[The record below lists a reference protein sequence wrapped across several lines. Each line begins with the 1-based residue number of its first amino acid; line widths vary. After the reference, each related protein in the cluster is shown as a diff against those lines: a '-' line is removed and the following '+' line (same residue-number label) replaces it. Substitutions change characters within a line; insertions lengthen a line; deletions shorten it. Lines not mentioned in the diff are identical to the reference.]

1 VSTRRAA
8 PPRAGRVPAAVDP
21 VARLMVDVPL
31 AHLDRPFDYL
41 VPDALDDDVG
51 PGSRVR
57 VRFSGRLVDAYVL
70 ERGPVSDHEG
80 KLAFIERA
88 VGTEPVLTPE
98 TAALFRAVAD
108 RWAGNFVD
116 VVRLGVPSRHA
127 GAEAAPREPAP
138 VPAAPDHT
146 GFERY
151 RAGPAFLSA
160 LATGRAARA
169 VWTALPGESWP
180 DRLAEAVRVALAS
193 GHGSIVVVPD
203 ARDLARLDVA
213 MTVLLGEGQHV
224 ALSADLGP
232 AERYRRWLAVRRGV
246 VRAVIGVRAAAYAPV
261 ADLGLLAIWDD
272 GDDLYDEPRAPY
284 AHARDVL
291 ILRCSLT
298 GAALLVAGHARTAEA
313 QQLVESGWAHEV
325 VADRDVVRQAAP
337 RVAATGDD
345 AELARDP
352 AAAAARLPS
361 LAWRTTRDALAA
373 GHPVLVQVPRRGYV
387 PSLACVSDRTP
398 ARCAVCSGPLAA
410 SSGQAIA
417 TCRWCG
423 RPAADWTC
431 PTCGGR
437 RMRAVVVGAGRTAE
451 ELGRAFP
458 GTPVRTSGGERVLAS
473 VEAEPAL
480 VIATPGAEP
489 VADYG
494 YGAALLL
501 DGWALLSRADLR
513 AGEETLR
520 RWLNAAALVRED
532 GRVVVGADAG
542 TVAVQALVRWDP
554 VGFAAR
560 ELAERVDLGFPP
572 ATRMAALTGAR
583 AAVDEL
589 LAAAALPH
597 GADVVG
603 PVPVAHGAD
612 GDTERMLVRVSRAHG
627 ADLATALKVAAASRS
642 ARKAADPVKLVLDPL
657 ELF

>member
-1 VSTRRAA
+1 MSIRRAA
-8 PPRAGRVPAAVDP
+8 PPRAARSPAAVDP

-41 VPDALDDDVG
+41 VPSGLDADIAL
-51 PGSRVR
+51 GSRVR

-70 ERGPVSDHEG
+70 DRRPVSDHEG
-80 KLAFIERA
+80 KLAFIERS
-88 VGTEPVLTPE
+88 VGIEPVLTPE
-98 TAALFRAVAD
+98 TTALFRAVAD

-127 GAEAAPREPAP
+127 GAETSPREPARIP
-138 VPAAPDHT
+138 SPPQQT

-180 DRLAEAVRVALAS
+180 DRLAEAVRVALAA
-193 GHGSIVVVPD
+193 GRGAIVVVPD
-203 ARDLARLDVA
+203 ARDLARLDTA
-213 MTVLLGEGQHV
+213 MTAVLGAGQHV

-232 AERYRRWLAVRRGV
+232 AERYRRWIAARRGV
-246 VRAVIGVRAAAYAPV
+246 VRTVIGVRAAAYAPV
-261 ADLGLLAIWDD
+261 VDLGLLAIWDD

-291 ILRCSLT
+291 ILRSSLT

-313 QQLVESGWAHEV
+313 QQLVESGWAHEI
-325 VADRDVVRQAAP
+325 VADRDVLRQAAP
-337 RVAATGDD
+337 RVTATGDD

-361 LAWRTTRDALAA
+361 LAWRTTGEALAA
-373 GHPVLVQVPRRGYV
+373 GQPVLVQVPRRGYV
-387 PSLACVSDRTP
+387 PSLACVQDRTP
-398 ARCAVCSGPLAA
+398 ARCSVCSGPLAA
-410 SSGQAIA
+410 ASDQAIA

-423 RPAADWTC
+423 RPAGDWAC
-431 PTCGGR
+431 PSCGGR

-458 GTPVRTSGGERVLAS
+458 GVPVRASGADRVLAS
-473 VEAEPAL
+473 VDAQPAL

-489 VADYG
+489 VAEGG

-520 RWLNAAALVRED
+520 RWLNAAALVRAG
-532 GRVVVGADAG
+532 GRVVVGADASIA
-542 TVAVQALVRWDP
+542 AVQALVRWDP
-554 VGFAAR
+554 AGFAAR
-560 ELAERVDLGFPP
+560 ELAERAELGFAP
-572 ATRMAALTGAR
+572 ATRMASLTGLR
-583 AAVDEL
+583 GAVDEM
-589 LAAAALPH
+589 LAAATLPD
-597 GADVVG
+597 GAEVVG
-603 PVPVAHGAD
+603 PVPVAHSAD
-612 GDTERMLVRVSRAHG
+612 GDTERMLVRVSRSRG

-657 ELF
+657 DLF